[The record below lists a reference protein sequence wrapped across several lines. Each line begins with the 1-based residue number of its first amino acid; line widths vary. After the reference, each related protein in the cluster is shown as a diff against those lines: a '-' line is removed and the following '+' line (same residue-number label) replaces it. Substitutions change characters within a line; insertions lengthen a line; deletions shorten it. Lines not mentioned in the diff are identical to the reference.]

1 MWVSEPNDFMK
12 NIINLTID
20 LNEEQVNSLI
30 KDGSCIY
37 NKDKVFIMIER
48 TPVFEDDTL
57 K

>member
-1 MWVSEPNDFMK
+1 MK